1 MQEGKV
7 CRQLA
12 TTCYLF
18 LMTVRIKEMQ
28 NIYYVAVDNAFLP
41 KSLTIE
47 LLLFSFKVPDF
58 LGKTSSSSLFHQY
71 ELILTLDFAG

>member
-1 MQEGKV
+1 
-7 CRQLA
+7 
-12 TTCYLF
+12 
-18 LMTVRIKEMQ
+18 MQ

-41 KSLTIE
+41 ESLTIE

-58 LGKTSSSSLFHQY
+58 LGKTSSSNLFHQY

>member
-1 MQEGKV
+1 
-7 CRQLA
+7 
-12 TTCYLF
+12 
-18 LMTVRIKEMQ
+18 MQ

>member
-7 CRQLA
+7 CQQPA
-12 TTCYLF
+12 TTSYLF

-28 NIYYVAVDNAFLP
+28 NIYYVAVFLP

-58 LGKTSSSSLFHQY
+58 SGKTSSSSLFHQY
-71 ELILTLDFAG
+71 ELILTLDFAE